1 MAVKATKAQEL
12 VYENVAA
19 KLDAVFGKEGFKY
32 QKSKKR
38 FLRQSGKLDHVIS
51 LYPERPAIYYDD
63 DANQV
68 FVCFQ
73 LSGIVEMPAF
83 DKWYNSLSDQPNRFM
98 HRVKNG
104 WLRLR
109 MNVSFDEFTGDDFY
123 TPTNSQ
129 RFKGLVSSTLAAGK
143 LTESESMD
151 LEAAYSGPIPDL
163 LKGFDISTDILKIF
177 EDREYPH
184 SLPYLLFLHYNGF
197 TADAKEHIE
206 KSYQFQLN
214 LVKEKLQQNAD
225 DDVKSYLHY
234 LASFIDIIR
243 KAGIAE
249 YPNPFEATVK
259 PVEYRQSLLAFAPGL
274 SFKEKLRLDIEQL
287 DIQQHEINNK
297 GEILLLHSYKHVL
310 KLSPD
315 GSSILVDFIIESP
328 KGFGRLDWAKTGQ
341 LKGTHDFFV
350 NNYIIR
356 EDNTVLELQLP
367 LNTIKKS
374 KHPQNFHVQ
383 NLVYSVTKEKYYLLY
398 EDLFLTYNKSGEKES
413 AVTVNRTSNGG
424 IYPEKEWLIL
434 QYGKSGYGL
443 FNFDGSLISEHEV
456 SGGNHDFAL
465 STGYDYLAFFF
476 YSTKSQLYNLSNG
489 KKHTLWAHPTL
500 VKGYV
505 ETMYNDIN
513 HNFGMTHAAFS
524 PDGTY
529 LVGGAD
535 HGKYVAW
542 NLPKVE
548 RVELIPDPA
557 FIQLLQPE
565 TNRIFL
571 NMDGTVAPHEEVR
584 PGIVELEGQ
593 RFFVNRGND
602 ITKIIFIDNGTFFL
616 TELGNANYVL
626 TWDRQFNNLGYLKAE
641 GRLNQHGTFLS
652 VKNKKELIMYHRE

>member
-1 MAVKATKAQEL
+1 MAVKANKAQEL
-12 VYENVAA
+12 IYENVAT
-19 KLDAVFGKEGFKY
+19 KLDAVFSKEGFKY

-38 FLRQSGKLDHVIS
+38 FLRQSGKLDQVIS

-63 DANQV
+63 DASQV

-73 LSGIVEMPAF
+73 LTANIEMPAF
-83 DKWYNSLSDQPNRFM
+83 DKWYKSLSDQPSQFM

-123 TPTNSQ
+123 TPTDSQ

-151 LEAAYSGPIPDL
+151 LEAAFAGSIPDL
-163 LKGFDISTDILKIF
+163 LQGFDISTDILKIF
-177 EDREYPH
+177 EAREYPY
-184 SLPYLLFLHYNGF
+184 SLPYILLLHYNGY

-214 LVKEKLQQNAD
+214 QVKEKLQQNAD
-225 DDVKSYLHY
+225 DNVKNYLRY
-234 LASFIDIIR
+234 FAGFIDIIR
-243 KAGIAE
+243 KAGITE

-259 PVEYRQSLLAFAPGL
+259 PVENRQSHLPFAPGL
-274 SFKEKLRLDIEQL
+274 NFKEKLRLDIDQL
-287 DIQQHEINNK
+287 DIQQHELNSK
-297 GEILLLHSYKHVL
+297 GEILLLYNNNHVL

-315 GSSILVDFIIESP
+315 GSLVLVDFVIPSP
-328 KGFGRLDWAKTGQ
+328 KGFGQLNWTKTGL
-341 LKGTHDFFV
+341 LKGSLDFFA

-356 EDNTVLELQLP
+356 EDNTVLELPLP
-367 LNTIKKS
+367 LNTTKKS
-374 KHPQNFHVQ
+374 KHPQNFHIS
-383 NLVYSVTKEKYYLLY
+383 NLVYYGRKEKYYLLY
-398 EDLFLTYNKSGEKES
+398 EDLFITYNKTGIQES
-413 AVTVNRTSNGG
+413 AIKINRTSNGG

-434 QYGKSGYGL
+434 QYGKNGYGI

-456 SGGNHDFAL
+456 SGGNHEFAL
-465 STGYDYLAFFF
+465 SPGYEYLAFFF

-489 KKHTLWAHPTL
+489 KKHTLWAHPTF
-500 VKGYV
+500 VKDYV
-505 ETMYNDIN
+505 ETMYHDIS
-513 HNFGMTHAAFS
+513 HNFGMTRAEFS
-524 PDGTY
+524 PDSSY
-529 LVGGAD
+529 IVGGAY

-542 NLPKVE
+542 NLPKAE

-565 TNRIFL
+565 SNRIFL

-602 ITKIIFIDNGTFFL
+602 FTKIIFIDNGNFFL

-626 TWDRQFNNLGYLKAE
+626 TWNRQFKNIGYLKPE
-641 GRLNQHGTFLS
+641 GRINFHETVLS
-652 VKNKKELIMYHRE
+652 VKNSKEIIIYNRE